1 MNILVSVLVALAA
14 ATCCQKP
21 DDPDNGGSKD
31 TRSLSFTQDAITVEY
46 GGGSFSVGVNANF
59 TYEVAILSDWIHEDA
74 SRTSTSAIRYFT
86 ADVNPTAAPREG
98 QIRFSDVSDRF
109 YNKTVTITQDANPV
123 ETVTLRIVDKD
134 ATPQTR
140 ALFANLWAIA
150 DKGWMFG
157 HHDDL
162 WYGRYWYNEPGASD
176 TKAVCGDY
184 PGVFSVDLAEIMDNR
199 YNSSSNQIRRRVIL
213 EARERGEV
221 ILACAH
227 LTNPK
232 TGGDSW
238 DNSSN
243 KVVSEILTEG
253 TDTRARYLTW
263 LDRLADFCNGLTD
276 SKGELVPMIL
286 RIYHEHTQSWSWW
299 GSSCATDREFTD
311 LWKMTVKYLRDTK
324 GVHNLLYAV
333 SPQMDGVYSDSRGRL
348 LYRWPGDEWVDFIG
362 MDCYH
367 GTNNSA
373 FISNLEALDAL
384 SREKKKPCGV
394 TEDGKESFTEADF
407 WTRYVLGPVGDKRV
421 SMVTMWRNK
430 YVGSNESDKHYF
442 SVYPGHP
449 SEEDFRTMYSDPRS
463 LFSSDLPDM
472 YTLPSGYEIK

>member
-1 MNILVSVLVALAA
+1 MNILVSMLVALVAA
-14 ATCCQKP
+14 SCGQKP
-21 DDPDNGGSKD
+21 DTPENKD
-31 TRSLSFTQDAITVEY
+31 TRSLSFTEDALTVTYE
-46 GGGSFSVGVNANF
+46 GGAFSIGVNANF
-59 TYEVAILSDWIHEDA
+59 AYETTILCDWIQEDA
-74 SRTSTSAIRYFT
+74 ARTSTSAIRYFV
-86 ADVNPTAAPREG
+86 AEANPFAYGREG
-98 QIRFSDVSDRF
+98 EIRFSDASDRY
-109 YNKTVTITQDANPV
+109 YNKSVRISQTANPV

-134 ATPQTR
+134 ATPQTK
-140 ALFANLWAIA
+140 ALLANLWAIA
-150 DKGWMFG
+150 DTGWMFG

-162 WYGRYWYNEPGASD
+162 WYGRYWYDEAGASD

-199 YNSSSNQIRRRVIL
+199 YNSSANSIRRRVIL

-238 DNSSN
+238 DNSSD
-243 KVVSEILTEG
+243 KVVSEILTDG
-253 TDTRARYLTW
+253 TDTRSKYLSW

-276 SKGELVPMIL
+276 SNGDLVPMIL
-286 RIYHEHTQSWSWW
+286 RIYHEHTQGWSWW
-299 GSSCATDREFTD
+299 GSSCATDKEFVD
-311 LWKMTVKYLRDTK
+311 LWQMTVKYLRDTK

-333 SPQMDGVYSDSRGRL
+333 SPQMDGVYSDARGRL
-348 LYRWPGDEWVDFIG
+348 LYRWPGDDWVDFIG

-407 WTRYVLGPVGDKRV
+407 WTRYVLGPVGDKRI

-430 YVGSNESDKHYF
+430 YVGSNEADKHYF

-449 SEEDFRTMYSDPRS
+449 SEEDFRTMYRDSRS

-472 YTLPSGYEIK
+472 YSLPSGYEIK